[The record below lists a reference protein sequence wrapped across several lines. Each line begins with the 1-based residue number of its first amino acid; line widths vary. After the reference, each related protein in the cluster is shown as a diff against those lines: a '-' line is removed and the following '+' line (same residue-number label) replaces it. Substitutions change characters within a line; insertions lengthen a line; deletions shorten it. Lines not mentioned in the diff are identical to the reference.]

1 MQSPDVVVIGRNGQQ
16 IRNLLLISVLERC
29 GVLGFGGGLVGSDPV
44 WSDGDLV
51 ALC

>member
-1 MQSPDVVVIGRNGQQ
+1 MLSPDVGVIERNGQQ

-29 GVLGFGGGLVGSDPV
+29 GVLGFGGGLIGSDPV
-44 WSDGDLV
+44 WLDRDLV